1 MFQAMSMLLG
11 SSLGMTCLLSLLVKA
26 SKSNPVPA
34 NPVWANLA
42 NTLITAAMDGV
53 PLGPAM
59 VKILSDLCLNFLLT
73 TVPRLLW
80 ISGRSRLTHC

>member
-1 MFQAMSMLLG
+1 MKTLLSIQCEEIMFQAMSVLLG
-11 SSLGMTCLLSLLVKA
+11 SSLGMTCLLSLLAKA

-53 PLGPAM
+53 PIGPAM
-59 VKILSDLCLNFLLT
+59 VKFLFDLKL
-73 TVPRLLW
+73 
-80 ISGRSRLTHC
+80 